1 MLQAA
6 AVDGLSNL
14 TKSEAVDGVVL
25 FFFFAAADFVLVLF
39 LFFATADF
47 VLLVLFLWFLEDV
60 VLGNTGKTILGCH
73 RVRDRHKTSFNRGW
87 LCLFHPLWGS
97 PTFIAQCAM
106 R

>member
-6 AVDGLSNL
+6 AVDGLANL

-47 VLLVLFLWFLEDV
+47 VLFLWFPEAVSYTHLT
-60 VLGNTGKTILGCH
+60 LPTI
-73 RVRDRHKTSFNRGW
+73 
-87 LCLFHPLWGS
+87 
-97 PTFIAQCAM
+97 A
-106 R
+106 